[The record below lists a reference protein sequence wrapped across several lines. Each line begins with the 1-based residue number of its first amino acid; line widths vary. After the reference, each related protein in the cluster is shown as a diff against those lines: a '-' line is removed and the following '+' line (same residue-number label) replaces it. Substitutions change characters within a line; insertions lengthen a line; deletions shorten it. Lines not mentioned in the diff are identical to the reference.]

1 MAVVDVLNSKG
12 EKVSQVELSDE
23 IFNIPVK
30 PSVLHDV
37 VTMQLASRRAGSAS
51 VKRRGDVRGSTKKLF
66 RQKGTGRAR
75 RGDIKSPVLRGGG
88 VVFGPSP
95 KSYAYN
101 VPKKVRR
108 LALKMALSSKL
119 QENELTV
126 VDQLELD
133 RIKTKAF
140 AEVIRTLDKSN
151 VLLVTEAADEKL
163 MLSSRNL
170 PHVKVIRVEGLNV
183 YDILK
188 YKDIIV
194 LEPAIKAIEGRL
206 SA

>member
-23 IFNIPVK
+23 IFNVPVK
-30 PSVLHDV
+30 PSVLHEV

-126 VDQLELD
+126 LDQLELD

-188 YKDIIV
+188 YKEIIV